1 MTLTIEARLVAG
13 AVAFL
18 LVWHPCLHAGDN
30 WPQWR
35 GTNRDG
41 KALDEVVP
49 VEWSETKNIVW
60 KAAVPGRGQSDPT
73 VVGPSVFLTTA
84 DEQQQSL
91 LCFDRK
97 TGEQSW
103 QAVVHKGGFES
114 EKHEK
119 CSLAAPTVACD
130 GERVFV
136 TFLNRA
142 AIYVTAFSMGG
153 QQLWQ
158 HKVSDFNSKF
168 GYGASPLLYKS
179 YVIVA
184 SDNQGGGALTALDRK
199 TGSVVWNT
207 PRQATPSYSSPVV
220 ASVAGKQQLFLSG
233 ADRITS
239 YEPDTGKR
247 LWSCKGASIQ
257 TVNTMAFAGGLVY
270 AAGGYP
276 TKETL
281 CIRADGSSEVV
292 WREKGQISNVPS
304 MLAHAGYLYHVT
316 DEGIAICRDAATGS
330 IKWKHRLGGTFSAS
344 PVLAGEHIYVSNE
357 SGQTFVFK
365 PTPNAFELV
374 AENQLG
380 DEAFAS
386 PVVCAG
392 RIYLRV
398 AASSS
403 DGRKETLYCIGAE

>member
-13 AVAFL
+13 AVTFL
-18 LVWHPCLHAGDN
+18 LLWYPCLYAGDD

-41 KALDEVVP
+41 RALDEVVP
-49 VEWSETKNIVW
+49 VNWSETKNIIW

-103 QAVVHKGGFES
+103 QAIVHKGGFDS

-136 TFLNRA
+136 AFLNRA

-158 HKVSDFNSKF
+158 QKVSDFNSKF

-184 SDNQGGGALTALDRK
+184 SDNQGGGAVNCAGSRIRQHRVEYTAAGDA
-199 TGSVVWNT
+199 VVL
-207 PRQATPSYSSPVV
+207 V
-220 ASVAGKQQLFLSG
+220 ASGRIGRGKTAVVSVWSRSHYQLRTGHGKATLVLQGRFRPDSQHDGVRRRSG
-233 ADRITS
+233 VRSRWI
-239 YEPDTGKR
+239 PDKGNTLHSCRR
-247 LWSCKGASIQ
+247 L
-257 TVNTMAFAGGLVY
+257 
-270 AAGGYP
+270 
-276 TKETL
+276 
-281 CIRADGSSEVV
+281 IRS
-292 WREKGQISNVPS
+292 R
-304 MLAHAGYLYHVT
+304 
-316 DEGIAICRDAATGS
+316 
-330 IKWKHRLGGTFSAS
+330 
-344 PVLAGEHIYVSNE
+344 LAGE
-357 SGQTFVFK
+357 G
-365 PTPNAFELV
+365 ADFERAV
-374 AENQLG
+374 H
-380 DEAFAS
+380 
-386 PVVCAG
+386 AG
-392 RIYLRV
+392 ACRTSLSCDR
-398 AASSS
+398 
-403 DGRKETLYCIGAE
+403 